1 MSTKK
6 LSGKT
11 ALITGAESGIGR
23 SIATMFAGQGASVAM
38 TYLHDRVAAEHTLS
52 AVQQAGGAGFIF
64 QADVSKEKD
73 VEALFH
79 SAIRHFGL
87 IDILVNCAGVRSA
100 DKYIHELD
108 LEAFERTIR
117 TNLISVFLC
126 CRAFTRQR
134 LNQAGPGRIINITS
148 VHEEIV
154 SPGKTDYCAS
164 KAAVRGLSR
173 ALAMELAAKQITVNN
188 IAPGMILTP
197 MNQRALDDPQ
207 YRKTLEERIPAKLS
221 GLPEDVAKVAVFLAS
236 DDAAYITGTTQV
248 VDGGLMLNRA
258 QGAQ

>member
-1 MSTKK
+1 M
-6 LSGKT
+6 L
-11 ALITGAESGIGR
+11 
-23 SIATMFAGQGASVAM
+23 F
-38 TYLHDRVAAEHTLS
+38 LS
-52 AVQQAGGAGFIF
+52 ATRLLGQIN
-64 QADVSKEKD
+64 
-73 VEALFH
+73 
-79 SAIRHFGL
+79 
-87 IDILVNCAGVRSA
+87 ILVNCAGVRSA

-108 LEAFERTIR
+108 VEAFERTIKI
-117 TNLISVFLC
+117 NLISVFLC
-126 CRAFTRQR
+126 CRAFVKHRQS
-134 LNQAGPGRIINITS
+134 QSGPGRIINITS
-148 VHEEIV
+148 VHEQIV

-188 IAPGMILTP
+188 IAPGMLLTA

-207 YRKTLEERIPAKLS
+207 YRKALKERIPAKVS